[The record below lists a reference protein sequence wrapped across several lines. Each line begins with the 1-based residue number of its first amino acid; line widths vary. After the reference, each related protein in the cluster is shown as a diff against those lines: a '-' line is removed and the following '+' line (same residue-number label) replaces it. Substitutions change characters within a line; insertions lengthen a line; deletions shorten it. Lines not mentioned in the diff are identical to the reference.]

1 MVGTVTLGLV
11 GGLIASKMLFRAR
24 YRRAR
29 CGAGGHARRWHGPGG
44 RWRRG
49 DAGSDG
55 GISVQ
60 APPAPVDSAR
70 LLDARL
76 APLELSQRQAEEA
89 REAFADVAAALG
101 ATWRGWSGL
110 PEALAAV
117 GSEPFDR
124 ARAAAALGELDGETA
139 RHALDALEHVHNILT
154 PEQRDQLS

>member
-29 CGAGGHARRWHGPGG
+29 CGAGGHARRWHGPGA

-49 DAGSDG
+49 DTGGDG
-55 GISVQ
+55 GVTVQ
-60 APPAPVDSAR
+60 AAAPVDSAR

-117 GSEPFDR
+117 GAEPFDR

-139 RHALDALEHVHNILT
+139 RRAIDALEHVHNILT
-154 PEQRDQLS
+154 SEQRALLS

>member
-24 YRRAR
+24 HRHAR
-29 CGAGGHARRWHGPGG
+29 CGGGGHARRWHGPGA

-49 DAGSDG
+49 DAGGDG

-70 LLDARL
+70 LLVARL

-89 REAFADVAAALG
+89 REAFADVASALG
-101 ATWRGWSGL
+101 VAWRGWSGVG
-110 PEALAAV
+110 EALSAIGA
-117 GSEPFDR
+117 EPFDR

-154 PEQRDQLS
+154 PEQRALLA